1 MNIRKNISNLL
12 VGVAILLLILVLFK
26 TKKEETPIII
36 NPNTVERTL
45 PNVQVSQVKVNTP
58 NTKTPQE
65 AGFSKKY
72 INDTIKKILKVKEK
86 EILALNKIKGTYRD
100 SLIFTKQEL
109 NSNKELVKYY
119 ESKDKKG
126 NVIGTVKLIDSTQ
139 AIYNAN
145 ITLTT
150 VVKKGKK
157 ADSLIF
163 YDPTQ
168 RITINESTEFRYVV
182 KKPSKLKIGIS
193 VGVGYV
199 VPLKQGFKP
208 NFNKSN
214 IGYFIG
220 PSLQYNFKKN

>member
-1 MNIRKNISNLL
+1 MKKLTKILIMLL
-12 VGVAILLLILVLFK
+12 SVSILFIVLLLNRDIEKSTV
-26 TKKEETPIII
+26 II
-36 NPNTVERTL
+36 NPQTKERVL
-45 PNVQVSQVKVNTP
+45 PNGQISQVKVNTP
-58 NTKTPQE
+58 SVDNPTD
-65 AGFSKKY
+65 AGFTKKY

-100 SLIFTKQEL
+100 SLKFVRQEL
-109 NSNKELVKYY
+109 DSNKNLIKYY
-119 ESKDKKG
+119 ESKDKNGKI
-126 NVIGTVKLIDSTQ
+126 IGTAKVSDSLGLK
-139 AIYNAN
+139 YNAN
-145 ITLTT
+145 ISLTT
-150 VVKKGKK
+150 VIKKGKK

-199 VPLKQGFKP
+199 IPLKQGFKP

-214 IGYFIG
+214 LGYFIG
-220 PSLQYNFKKN
+220 PSVNYTF

>member
-1 MNIRKNISNLL
+1 MDKLTKILVVLL
-12 VGVAILLLILVLFK
+12 SVSILFIVLLLNRDIEK
-26 TKKEETPIII
+26 STIII
-36 NPNTVERTL
+36 NPQTKERVL
-45 PNVQVSQVKVNTP
+45 PNGQISQVKVNTP
-58 NTKTPQE
+58 SVDNPID
-65 AGFSKKY
+65 AGFTKKY

-86 EILALNKIKGTYRD
+86 EILALNKIKGTYKE

-119 ESKDKKG
+119 ESKDKTG

-168 RITINESTEFRYVV
+168 RITINESKEFRYLV
-182 KKPSKLKIGIS
+182 KKPNRLKVGIS
-193 VGVGYV
+193 VGVGLV
-199 VPLKQGFKP
+199 VPVKQLYKP
-208 NFNKSN
+208 DLSKSN
-214 IGYFIG
+214 FGYFIG
-220 PSLQYNFKKN
+220 PSINYTF

>member
-1 MNIRKNISNLL
+1 MDKLTKILIVLL
-12 VGVAILLLILVLFK
+12 SVSILFIVLLLNRNIEKSTVILNPQ
-26 TKKEETPIII
+26 TK
-36 NPNTVERTL
+36 ERVL
-45 PNVQVSQVKVNTP
+45 PNGQVSQIKVNTP
-58 NTKTPQE
+58 SVDNPTD

-126 NVIGTVKLIDSTQ
+126 NVIGTVKLIDNTQ

-163 YDPTQ
+163 YDPSQ
-168 RITINESTEFRYVV
+168 KITINQSKEFKYLI
-182 KKPSKLKIGIS
+182 KKPSKLKVGIS
-193 VGVGYV
+193 TGVGLV
-199 VPLKQGFKP
+199 IPIKQVYKP
-208 NFNKSN
+208 DLSKSN

-220 PSLQYNFKKN
+220 PSVNYTF

>member
-1 MNIRKNISNLL
+1 MADFDIY
-12 VGVAILLLILVLFK
+12 
-26 TKKEETPIII
+26 
-36 NPNTVERTL
+36 NP
-45 PNVQVSQVKVNTP
+45 QVSKVV
-58 NTKTPQE
+58 
-65 AGFSKKY
+65 AG
-72 INDTIKKILKVKEK
+72 VE
-86 EILALNKIKGTYRD
+86 
-100 SLIFTKQEL
+100 
-109 NSNKELVKYY
+109 
-119 ESKDKKG
+119 G

-150 VVKKGKK
+150 VVKKNKK

-220 PSLQYNFKKN
+220 PSLQYNF